1 MKARHAEDGL
11 LCRSQ
16 HDHTASGLQSVL
28 YLTALHHF
36 GQDKKWPHSPLSAAE
51 TGKLA

>member
-1 MKARHAEDGL
+1 MKARHVEDGL

-16 HDHTASGLQSVL
+16 DDHTASGLQSVL

-36 GQDKKWPHSPLSAAE
+36 GQDKKWAISRFSAQE
-51 TGKLA
+51 TGNLA